1 MGAKILAGL
10 PEKTSLT
17 ADFMEAFG
25 EDAPRALVAVVV
37 LQPKK
42 KAVDLENDEAE
53 ETVTFRIAALE
64 HMDGAEG
71 QTLLEQLRKRHAD
84 RTGEHMLPGFD
95 KAATDDVPGSSTG
108 DPAEVTRQLGLLR
121 KEEATARREKAD
133 LLGPGEERDELESEA
148 DSFEAGN
155 RDEELRARIPQ
166 ALFSEAEGDAA

>member
-1 MGAKILAGL
+1 MGSKLRSRL
-10 PEKTSLT
+10 PEGNGLT
-17 ADFMEAFG
+17 AEVAEEMADNPGQVVVIGLLDVDQVISHVHKEGSRTTVFEFIALEAF
-25 EDAPRALVAVVV
+25 ENAAADELRAL
-37 LQPKK
+37 L
-42 KAVDLENDEAE
+42 
-53 ETVTFRIAALE
+53 T
-64 HMDGAEG
+64 
-71 QTLLEQLRKRHAD
+71 KRHED
-84 RTGEHMLPGFD
+84 RTGETGLWP
-95 KAATDDVPGSSTG
+95 ADDVPGSSTG

>member
-1 MGAKILAGL
+1 MGTKIRGRVPEGSGLTPELADAMADNPGQVVVIGL
-10 PEKTSLT
+10 LDVDQVISHVHKEGSRTTVFEFIAL
-17 ADFMEAFG
+17 EAF
-25 EDAPRALVAVVV
+25 ENDAADQLRAL
-37 LQPKK
+37 L
-42 KAVDLENDEAE
+42 
-53 ETVTFRIAALE
+53 T
-64 HMDGAEG
+64 
-71 QTLLEQLRKRHAD
+71 KRHED
-84 RTGEHMLPGFD
+84 RTGETGLWP
-95 KAATDDVPGSSTG
+95 ADDVPGSSTG